1 MQKRDKMVN
10 AKEQYL
16 HYSKNETERF
26 FWQTQNKYI
35 SKKEKSLLSCISS
48 FKRKKVLEVGCA
60 EGQNIKNIFGKN
72 NYYGLDFSNKKIEFA
87 KKNVSKNFV
96 VGDALSIPF
105 KANSFDIVFGRDIL
119 HHIEEKKKALS
130 EMKRVS
136 RKKIIIIE
144 ANGACPIMWLFG
156 TFVKIEADVKNS
168 KIDEIKKLLSSSGL
182 KLTKIDY
189 AEPFP
194 FYRFMLHYRFGLSF
208 LGNVWLFT
216 ILFEIIEKIVSVIIP
231 KRFWGYI
238 IYTAERR

>member
-35 SKKEKSLLSCISS
+35 SKKEKNLLSCVSS
-48 FKRKKVLEVGCA
+48 FKRKKILEVGCA
-60 EGQNIKNIFGKN
+60 EGQNIKNILGN
-72 NYYGLDFSNKKIEFA
+72 NIYYGLDFSKKKIEFA
-87 KKNVSKNFV
+87 KKNVSKNFI
-96 VGDALSIPF
+96 VGDALSLPF
-105 KANSFDIVFGRDIL
+105 KAKSFDIVFGRDIL
-119 HHIEEKKKALS
+119 HHIDKKGKALC
-130 EMKRVS
+130 EMARVS
-136 RKKIIIIE
+136 KKEVIIIE
-144 ANGACPIMWLFG
+144 ANGTCPVMWLFG

-182 KLTKIDY
+182 KIAKIGY

-194 FYRFMLHYRFGLSF
+194 FYRFMLHYKVGLSF
-208 LGNVWLFT
+208 LGNVGLFSS
-216 ILFEIIEKIVSVIIP
+216 LFEIIEKIFSIIIP

-238 IYTAERR
+238 IYTAERI